1 VTDSAQRTLELDGFR
16 VLRLETC
23 ASTMIEARH
32 LAGLGGVYQTVWA
45 DEQTAGRGRRGRS
58 WLSPAGAGLYFT
70 TILPVVAPRERLGL
84 GSLAVGVAVAEAV
97 QAELGVQTGLKWPN
111 DLLAP
116 DGRKL
121 AGILLESDA
130 ASGTVLAG
138 VGVNVQ
144 VMNHTHP
151 SVVLEGAALE
161 EFGLVNRE
169 RLLGRMLKGI
179 RSWWSSLEADPER
192 VLDAWRARS
201 VTLGCVIMVHQASG
215 VSFEAL
221 ATDLD
226 ATGALIVLRDGASVT
241 ISSGEVT
248 VRHVAKAGL
257 EQKTPS

>member
-1 VTDSAQRTLELDGFR
+1 
-16 VLRLETC
+16 
-23 ASTMIEARH
+23 MIEART
-32 LAGLGGVYQTVWA
+32 LAGLGGVFQTVWA
-45 DEQTAGRGRRGRS
+45 DEQTAGRGRHGRS
-58 WLSPAGAGLYFT
+58 WRSLAGAGLYFT

-84 GSLAVGVAVAEAV
+84 GSLVVGVALAEAV

-111 DLLAP
+111 DLLGP

-144 VMNHTHP
+144 VISHTHP
-151 SVVLEGAALE
+151 SAVLEGAAALE
-161 EFGLVNRE
+161 EFGSVNRE
-169 RLLGRMLKGI
+169 RLLGRMLTGI
-179 RSWWSSLEADPER
+179 RSWWSSLENDPER

-201 VTLGCVIMVHQASG
+201 VTLGRVVMVLQASG

-226 ATGALIVLRDGASVT
+226 ATGALIVLRDGAPVT